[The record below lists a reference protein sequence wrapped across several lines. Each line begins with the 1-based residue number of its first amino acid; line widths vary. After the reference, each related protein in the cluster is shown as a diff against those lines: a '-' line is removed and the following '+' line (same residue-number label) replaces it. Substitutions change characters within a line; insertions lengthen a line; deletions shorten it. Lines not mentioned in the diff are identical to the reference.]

1 MEAPPI
7 ERFGGV
13 SIVSSDIAATLHF
26 WVDFVGGELLA
37 DGSQDGAV
45 PWQVGIG
52 GSILEIY
59 HETAEQHPSPGA
71 GNQHF
76 CWDIEP
82 VDVDGWMEHGLDWRM
97 RPIHVSMHHNG
108 LELSLFWD
116 DPDGYH
122 FEVAAHYCTDF
133 ELVKARETRMGRI
146 RELLALPAQPFTG
159 QTGPTRSPALAGTR

>member
-7 ERFGGV
+7 QRFEGV
-13 SIVSSDIAATLHF
+13 SIVASDIAATLHF
-26 WVDFVGGELLA
+26 WCDFVGGEIVGEGTV
-37 DGSQDGAV
+37 DGTVPWRIGLGGAV
-45 PWQVGIG
+45 V
-52 GSILEIY
+52 EIY
-59 HETAEQHPSPGA
+59 QQNDVQAPSPGA

-82 VDVDGWMEHGLDWRM
+82 VDVDWWMERGLSWKM

-122 FEVAAHYCTDF
+122 FEIAAHYCTDL
-133 ELVKARETRMGRI
+133 ELVKARESRMARI
-146 RELLALPAQPFTG
+146 RELLGLPSLPFTI
-159 QTGPTRSPALAGTR
+159 QTGPAREPALVGV

>member
-7 ERFGGV
+7 QRFEGV
-13 SIVSSDIAATLHF
+13 SIVSSNIPATLHF
-26 WVDFVGGELLA
+26 WVDFVGGQLVA
-37 DGSQDGAV
+37 DGSEDGRV
-45 PWQVGIG
+45 PWQVALG
-52 GSILEIY
+52 GSVVEIY
-59 HETAEQHPSPGA
+59 HETTEQHASPGA

-82 VDVDGWMEHGLDWRM
+82 VDVDWWMEHALDWRM

-122 FEVAAHYCTDF
+122 FEVAAHYCTDH
-133 ELVKARETRMGRI
+133 ELVKAREMRMGQI
-146 RELLALPAQPFTG
+146 RELLALPALPFTAE
-159 QTGPTRSPALAGTR
+159 TGPSRAPALAGA